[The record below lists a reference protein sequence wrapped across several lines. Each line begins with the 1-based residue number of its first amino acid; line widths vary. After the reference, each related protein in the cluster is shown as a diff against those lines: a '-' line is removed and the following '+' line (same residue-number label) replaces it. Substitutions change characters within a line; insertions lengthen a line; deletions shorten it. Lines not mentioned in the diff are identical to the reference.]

1 MKIGFW
7 IKTGF
12 FFFYKIYIYIYIYKI
27 SFSLKV
33 LSKVVFLSH
42 VGYIKKQL

>member
-12 FFFYKIYIYIYIYKI
+12 FKIYII